1 MEYKITFEDVKSS
14 FEKALRKL
22 GVEEE
27 KIYGVIHENA
37 AIKTLELCNNAS
49 LYIEVYMQAIYPKWR
64 GFIDSD
70 TINTIWEYNKD
81 SINNNDENE
90 NDD

>member
-1 MEYKITFEDVKSS
+1 MKYRITFEDVKSS

-22 GVEEE
+22 GVDEE
-27 KIYGVIHENA
+27 KIYSIINENA
-37 AIKTLELCNNAS
+37 PIKTLGLCNNAS

-81 SINNNDENE
+81 SINNNENE